1 MGFPGGPVV
10 KYLPGNA
17 GYVGLIPC
25 LGRFHMLLG
34 NQALVPQLL
43 SPRSGALEPQL
54 LNRCAVTTEAS
65 ELYSPCF
72 AAREAMQRE
81 ARAPQLES
89 GPHLLQLEKSPR
101 AAKKPSKDKNKIIR
115 NLKYCK
121 NIC

>member
-17 GYVGLIPC
+17 GDVGLIPC
-25 LGRFHMLLG
+25 LGHMLLG
-34 NQALVPQLL
+34 NQALVQQLL
-43 SPRSGALEPQL
+43 SPWSGALEPQL

-72 AAREAMQRE
+72 AAIEAMQRE

-101 AAKKPSKDKNKIIR
+101 AAKKKKQKTAKTKIIS